1 MSNGEFMIICDF
13 SLNFLLLF
21 NELSMS
27 FYEFCMNFVLRPTL
41 DTITRLLNNNRK
53 EVPEIRADFTANVEL
68 C

>member
-53 EVPEIRADFTANVEL
+53 EVPEIRAVFTAIVEL